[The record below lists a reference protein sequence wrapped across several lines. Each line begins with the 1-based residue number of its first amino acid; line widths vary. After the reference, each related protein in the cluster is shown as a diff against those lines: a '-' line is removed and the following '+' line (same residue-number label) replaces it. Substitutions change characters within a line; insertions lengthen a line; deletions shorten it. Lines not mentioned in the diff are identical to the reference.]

1 MMVRG
6 GGDPRQA
13 WLARRLREWACRL
26 GALPPMRMTASWFG
40 SAWNP
45 PNTSVWRDVPRLMA
59 SSPRII
65 YCPIHSSI
73 SHTHRSETAS
83 RPPTAVDGQAQG
95 PPSSG
100 LRNPPSSGLRKRT
113 AAACRKHRGSHPAC
127 RRRHHQELVQVG
139 TQGPPARRAAG
150 LVAVAAQRAGSLLC
164 TTWTSRIVRALDQ
177 RVDGRNTIDT

>member
-40 SAWNP
+40 SAWYP

-65 YCPIHSSI
+65 YCPIHSPI
-73 SHTHRSETAS
+73 SHIHRPGTAS

-100 LRNPPSSGLRKRT
+100 LRK
-113 AAACRKHRGSHPAC
+113 A
-127 RRRHHQELVQVG
+127 VQ
-139 TQGPPARRAAG
+139 RRAGSAG
-150 LVAVAAQRAGSLLC
+150 IASSVSTQTSPGACPGGCTGTSPAPRRQTRGGRCAARGSLLC
-164 TTWTSRIVRALDQ
+164 TTWTSHIVRALSAC
-177 RVDGRNTIDT
+177 GGGNTLDS